1 MKFLKRIINGIKFR
15 LDTYFLTFFG
25 YFDYLRS
32 NNHIYN
38 EPSICGF
45 FQCHKQPKSAIAA
58 LASFRK
64 IYPTSSVHMFC
75 DNGFDFS
82 HVAEHFGCKYEYLSN
97 KSGKGDTLY
106 FLSKEQVMSYMK
118 RFVYTAQ
125 NSTEDFLMIL
135 EDDFRI
141 YKKIKKLKF
150 DWNCLKPNHHFTGRK
165 LTSLLRARNRSIPW
179 YISNM
184 YFTGVGGAMV
194 NRAFL
199 VDYFSDEKKLENAVD
214 EVSPYI
220 LKQWGAMP
228 QDAILTALILY
239 FGGTAGVYLGFT
251 EAHYWKYRL
260 KPFLGSFDVVHAD
273 KSLYN
278 LPLSEDENKIFLGL
292 N

>member
-1 MKFLKRIINGIKFR
+1 
-15 LDTYFLTFFG
+15 
-25 YFDYLRS
+25 
-32 NNHIYN
+32 
-38 EPSICGF
+38 
-45 FQCHKQPKSAIAA
+45 
-58 LASFRK
+58 
-64 IYPTSSVHMFC
+64 
-75 DNGFDFS
+75 
-82 HVAEHFGCKYEYLSN
+82 
-97 KSGKGDTLY
+97 
-106 FLSKEQVMSYMK
+106 
-118 RFVYTAQ
+118 
-125 NSTEDFLMIL
+125 
-135 EDDFRI
+135 
-141 YKKIKKLKF
+141 
-150 DWNCLKPNHHFTGRK
+150 
-165 LTSLLRARNRSIPW
+165 
-179 YISNM
+179 M

-239 FGGTAGVYLGFT
+239 FGGTAGVYLGFS